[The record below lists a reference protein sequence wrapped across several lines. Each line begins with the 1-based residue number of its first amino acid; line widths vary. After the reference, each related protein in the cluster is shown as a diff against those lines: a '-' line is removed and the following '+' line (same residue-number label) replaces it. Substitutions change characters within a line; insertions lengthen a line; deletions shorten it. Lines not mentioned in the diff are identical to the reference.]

1 MGNGLSGIYLRNF
14 RLTFSSDVKHRLSFA
29 RNLAFCC
36 RLRSFEMFFARAAS
50 ALRAAARCR
59 PTIVAGAGAGAT
71 LLAVSAGA
79 ASCFESRCSVT
90 TGAASKGDGA
100 YAFAASSSLLTGSSG
115 ANAAASQTLSLP
127 KPSVLFV
134 LGGPGAGKGTQ
145 CERLVREYGY
155 VHLSAGDLLREER
168 DSGSPDGDMINTLIN
183 EGKIVPVEV
192 TVNLIRRAMERA
204 APGGGG
210 RFLVDGFP
218 RNFENLEGWE
228 RVMGGK
234 ADVQGVLYYDCP
246 EEVMERR
253 LLQRG
258 LTSGRS
264 DDKADVIRKRF
275 HTYIESTLPVIQKFG
290 GQGKTFRINSDQVSS
305 MHSCL
310 VYFMCM
316 CCACSHAWVVNNPL
330 NLHHPPSISHPAVQ
344 GGSICS
350 HTCRCGAAYR
360 SGGGLL
366 PAAAA

>member
-1 MGNGLSGIYLRNF
+1 
-14 RLTFSSDVKHRLSFA
+14 
-29 RNLAFCC
+29 
-36 RLRSFEMFFARAAS
+36 MFFARAAS
-50 ALRAAARCR
+50 AMRAAARCR
-59 PTIVAGAGAGAT
+59 ASLVAGAGAGAT
-71 LLAVSAGA
+71 LLAVGAGA
-79 ASCFESRCSVT
+79 ASGCEARCAIT

-100 YAFAASSSLLTGSSG
+100 FAFAASSSLLSSSG
-115 ANAAASQTLSLP
+115 PTAAALSLP

-145 CERLVREYGY
+145 CERLVRDYGY

-168 DSGSPDGDMINTLIN
+168 DSGSPDGDMINQMIN

-246 EEVMERR
+246 EEVMEKR
-253 LLQRG
+253 LLHRG

-275 HTYIESTLPVIQKFG
+275 HTYIDSTLPVIHKFD
-290 GQGKTFRINSDQVSS
+290 GQGKTFRINSDQVSLRKLS
-305 MHSCL
+305 SRR
-310 VYFMCM
+310 
-316 CCACSHAWVVNNPL
+316 ADCST
-330 NLHHPPSISHPAVQ
+330 Q
-344 GGSICS
+344 
-350 HTCRCGAAYR
+350 
-360 SGGGLL
+360 LL
-366 PAAAA
+366 WLE